1 MDGSCSAIT
10 FIYASIYF
18 IIIWG
23 AAKLRGLRY
32 LTPPTRVVTVPP
44 AVEAGSLLTTGPPVP
59 RIQFEQGIPGEWNWP
74 LNYPMMSQS
83 MFFAFRQTWFYPVS
97 HRSVWLSLKE
107 PIKSD
112 KRPSKME
119 LHRGCWQGE
128 KHLDSM
134 IFKWFSCLFLSN
146 GIHYSNKMLL
156 EIS

>member
-1 MDGSCSAIT
+1 MGPAQPSPSSMLLFILLLFGGQPSCEA
-10 FIYASIYF
+10 
-18 IIIWG
+18 WG
-23 AAKLRGLRY
+23 TLLLQPG
-32 LTPPTRVVTVPP
+32 VVTVPP

-59 RIQFEQGIPGEWNWP
+59 RIQFEHGIPGEWNWP